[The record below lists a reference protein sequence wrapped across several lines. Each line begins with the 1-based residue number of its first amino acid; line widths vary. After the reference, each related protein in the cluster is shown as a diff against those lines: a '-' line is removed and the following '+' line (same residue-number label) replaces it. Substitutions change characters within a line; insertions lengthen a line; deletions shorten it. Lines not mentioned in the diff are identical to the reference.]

1 MRDFLIN
8 SEELLDT
15 KALAFVNG
23 QGADY
28 GLFPCFWI
36 HYNERIKLA
45 FFPERYRT
53 LGEATQDMD
62 LNEVT
67 KAAQALLARVSALS
81 EHEEISLENVIW
93 DTDSIY
99 LDDGGQVYLICL
111 PATIPEESRHSG
123 IYMKRLYSLIEDL
136 VSDRDGGEF
145 VCRQIAYQKQQNFGD
160 WKSLSTALEQ
170 RSPAELD
177 NESLTLKSINTPH
190 PLTFII
196 RQEKF
201 RIGTDPGEADGLIT
215 DVDTVSPVH
224 AIIGWNGINYY
235 VSDMNSENGTY
246 INDQK
251 IAPNTEI
258 PIGEGTVIRFAD
270 YTFNVE

>member
-1 MRDFLIN
+1 MIN

-15 KALAFVNG
+15 KALAFING
-23 QGADY
+23 QGSDF

-45 FFPERYRT
+45 FFPDAYKT
-53 LGEATQDMD
+53 LEQVSQDMD

-67 KAAQALLARVSALS
+67 KTAQALLARVIALA

-99 LDDGGQVYLICL
+99 LDDKGNVYLICL
-111 PATIPEESRHSG
+111 PATIPEESKQSG
-123 IYMKRLYSLIEDL
+123 IYIKRIYAMIEDL
-136 VSDRDGGEF
+136 VSDREGGAF
-145 VCRQIAYQKQQNFGD
+145 VCRQISYQKQKNFGD
-160 WKSLSTALEQ
+160 WNSLSTALEQ
-170 RSPAELD
+170 RSPAEID
-177 NESLTLKSINTPH
+177 NNTLTLKSINTPR
-190 PLTFII
+190 PLIFVI

-235 VSDMNSENGTY
+235 VSDQNSENGTY
-246 INDQK
+246 INDQR

-270 YTFNVE
+270 CTFNVE